1 VAGAYVVL
9 SGGDPVLYVERGGK
23 GLQVLVD
30 ELDERVGPALAELT
44 DAVNRGRIKRLSL
57 ERVDG
62 EPVVGSEWEGALIE
76 LGFRSGPRK
85 LTLSA

>member
-1 VAGAYVVL
+1 MCHVVL
-9 SGGDPVLYVERGGK
+9 SGGEPVLYVERGGK

-30 ELDERVGPALAELT
+30 ALDERVGPALAELADT
-44 DAVNRGRIKRLSL
+44 VHRGRIKRLAL

-62 EPVVGSEWEGALIE
+62 EPVVGSEWEGALLE

-85 LTLSA
+85 LTLTA